1 MSKAA
6 PNYANYTYF
15 CGVLWCSRRTKCLF
29 QLQLPLSVEGWKQSS
44 AVLSLTQ
51 QYTTRAAALYFVPF
65 ESTLNKGP
73 YYKNTYPHVWQ
84 CDITRQHFQFCK
96 KPTRQ
101 TFNVGAWSSSQV
113 LKFFPGFW
121 SFYPFYPSW
130 NTMYTSVHPIS
141 TTDSLF

>member
-1 MSKAA
+1 MH
-6 PNYANYTYF
+6 N
-15 CGVLWCSRRTKCLF
+15 
-29 QLQLPLSVEGWKQSS
+29 PLSCNEKWLKGFHQKWLIFPPRILLWSQKGRLWNSLKMRLGLS
-44 AVLSLTQ
+44 KVLKLIWLDRYRTF
-51 QYTTRAAALYFVPF
+51 YHVNENFDRTGCV
-65 ESTLNKGP
+65 NGP
-73 YYKNTYPHVWQ
+73 Q